1 MSSLMLGVV
10 IFVLLAIVVLSLF
23 AAMSDRTSA
32 LEERLSEM
40 GVRMRVSYGSLDA
53 QEVESESVAHMLFK
67 WALRKIPQPKLDALD
82 VAKVAKIMVQAGYP
96 GAHTMH
102 IFQLVRI
109 SSAIGMTCGGLALS
123 VLMGWPGIRTIMM
136 MILGAAVGAWLP
148 LQLMVR
154 AAKKR
159 RAEIA
164 GQLSN
169 VLDLLVVCVE
179 AGLGLTEAI
188 KMVGTESDRQ
198 GQLIG
203 RELAMVSAE
212 LNSGTGLGFA
222 LRALAERTRIEDI
235 KPLAAT
241 MIQSEQLGSR
251 MGPALRSLSDSLR
264 NSRRMRAEEAA
275 QKTSVKILFPLIFFI
290 LPAMMIVIVGPAMME
305 IISAMTQGSR

>member
-1 MSSLMLGVV
+1 MMLGVV
-10 IFVLLAIVVLSLF
+10 IFVLLAMVVLCVFGAL
-23 AAMSDRTSA
+23 SDRSNA

-40 GVRMRVSYGSLDA
+40 GARMRVSYGALDA

-67 WALRKIPQPKLDALD
+67 WALRKIPQPKLDAPE
-82 VAKVAKIMVQAGYP
+82 VAKIAKIMVQAGYP
-96 GAHTMH
+96 GAHAMH

-109 SSAIGMTCGGLALS
+109 GSAVGVTCGSLALS
-123 VLMGWPGIRTIMM
+123 ALMGWSGIRTVMM
-136 MILGAAVGAWLP
+136 MIMGAALGAWVP
-148 LQLMVR
+148 LQVVIHW
-154 AAKKR
+154 AKKR
-159 RAEIA
+159 RAEIS

-188 KMVGTESDRQ
+188 KMVGIESDRQ

-222 LRALAERTRIEDI
+222 LRGLAERTRIEDI

-264 NSRRMRAEEAA
+264 NSRRMRAEETA
-275 QKTSVKILFPLIFFI
+275 QKTTVKILFPLIFFI

-305 IISAMTQGSR
+305 IVKAMTQGSR

>member
-1 MSSLMLGVV
+1 
-10 IFVLLAIVVLSLF
+10 
-23 AAMSDRTSA
+23 
-32 LEERLSEM
+32 
-40 GVRMRVSYGSLDA
+40 
-53 QEVESESVAHMLFK
+53 
-67 WALRKIPQPKLDALD
+67 
-82 VAKVAKIMVQAGYP
+82 
-96 GAHTMH
+96 MH

-109 SSAIGMTCGGLALS
+109 SSAIGMTCAGLALS
-123 VLMGWPGIRTIMM
+123 VLLGWSGVRTVMVM
-136 MILGAAVGAWLP
+136 VAGAAAGAWVP
-148 LQLMVR
+148 LQLLTR
-154 AAKKR
+154 RAKKR

-179 AGLGLTEAI
+179 AGLGVTEAI
-188 KMVGTESDRQ
+188 KMVGSESDRQ

-212 LNSGTGLGFA
+212 LNSGRGLGFA

-251 MGPALRSLSDSLR
+251 MGPALRALSDSLR
-264 NSRRMRAEEAA
+264 NSRRLRAEEAA
-275 QKTSVKILFPLIFFI
+275 QKTTVKILFPLIFFI

-305 IISAMTQGSR
+305 IIRAMTQGSQ